1 MKTKT
6 LGRPKK
12 HAIFNGEDGAIMAHY
27 YEDEK
32 VKFLEHRESP
42 TVEMSM
48 ELDHYL
54 TDTDGHRWKI
64 ADNDRYITVHYEREE
79 DA

>member
-1 MKTKT
+1 MKKV
-6 LGRPKK
+6 GRPKR

-32 VKFLEHRESP
+32 VKFLKHEESP
-42 TVEMSM
+42 IVEMSM

-54 TDTDGHRWKI
+54 KDTDGHRWKI
-64 ADNDRYITVHYEREE
+64 TDNDRYITVHYEREE
-79 DA
+79 ASA